1 MCVFSSPGYH
11 RLACWDTHVILVL
24 SLSSLGGGGKKEKE
38 KVKRRGGTKR
48 VILTQLSGSV
58 AMGGLKTRARV
69 VGRKSL
75 RAQEAWFPPL
85 CPPEEAGC
93 PVIRYLV
100 YLVSR

>member
-38 KVKRRGGTKR
+38 KEKRWEGTKR

-58 AMGGLKTRARV
+58 AMGGLKTGARV
-69 VGRKSL
+69 VGREVSEGTGSL
-75 RAQEAWFPPL
+75 VPPL
-85 CPPEEAGC
+85 CPPEEVGC
-93 PVIRYLV
+93 PVIQ
-100 YLVSR
+100 